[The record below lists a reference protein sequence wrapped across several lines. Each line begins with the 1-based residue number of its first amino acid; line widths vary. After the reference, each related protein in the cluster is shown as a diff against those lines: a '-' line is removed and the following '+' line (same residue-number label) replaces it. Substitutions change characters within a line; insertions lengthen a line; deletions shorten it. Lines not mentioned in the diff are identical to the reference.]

1 MNKPWRI
8 YLVGAHST
16 GKTTLARWIRDRYG
30 LPMIS
35 EVARGVLAEMEDQL
49 ENIRSDLDVVDR
61 YQREVFERQI
71 LAEEQHDGDFVS
83 DRAFCNLA
91 YAAQHSTILAEIA
104 RDALRELGVL

>member
-1 MNKPWRI
+1 MTKPKRI

-61 YQREVFERQI
+61 YQRQVFERQ
-71 LAEEQHDGDFVS
+71 LNTSATTNRVHAMSLTPE
-83 DRAFCNLA
+83 RA
-91 YAAQHSTILAEIA
+91 
-104 RDALRELGVL
+104 